1 MTTVYFVMHDDTA
14 PDWDTLYEAARRFV
28 GVVEADGIQ
37 RYEVRRSRSVPPT
50 YVYIVTDE
58 KQADEMSAPLLG
70 SGGFGPV
77 RQE

>member
-1 MTTVYFVMHDDTA
+1 MTTVYFVMHDDVT
-14 PDWDTLYEAARRFV
+14 PDWDALYDAARSLV
-28 GVVEADGIQ
+28 GEEEIQ
-37 RYEVRRSRSVPPT
+37 RYEVRRAPLVPPDS
-50 YVYIVTDE
+50 VYIVTDE